1 MMALLTKASLLL
13 SVVSAYPSSFGSTDI
28 TGFNAG
34 SSFTSMTGI
43 TTIEAET
50 TAKCGSKLILES
62 MYL

>member
-1 MMALLTKASLLL
+1 
-13 SVVSAYPSSFGSTDI
+13 
-28 TGFNAG
+28 
-34 SSFTSMTGI
+34 MTGI